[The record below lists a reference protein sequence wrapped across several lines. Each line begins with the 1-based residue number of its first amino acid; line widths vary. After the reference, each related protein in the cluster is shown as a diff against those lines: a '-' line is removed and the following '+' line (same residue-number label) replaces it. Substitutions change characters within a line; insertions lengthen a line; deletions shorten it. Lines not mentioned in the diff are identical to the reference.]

1 MWSLRLLWT
10 WWKRINYLNSLL
22 STRKRTIL
30 TSSRTVLN
38 AMIAMHV
45 HRQLWLIILL
55 LGIREKVNT
64 GELFSFLWKVWKR
77 SIILTSSFQPENV
90 PFNIQ
95 SYRFECNDAMHVH
108 RQLWLIILL
117 LDIREQV
124 KGGFP
129 VMAETTC
136 KLAASSRWQFF
147 FVASTTAS
155 TRCLVQNFQLKADF
169 LSSQKPL
176 AAS

>member
-22 STRKRTIL
+22 STGKRTIL

-64 GELFSFLWKVWKR
+64 WEFFSLLWKVWKR
-77 SIILTSSFQPENV
+77 SIILTVSFQLENV
-90 PFNIQ
+90 PSNIQ
-95 SYRFECNDAMHVH
+95 SFFPFCNKSFLH
-108 RQLWLIILL
+108 ILYNTVIFL
-117 LDIREQV
+117 PFLSRT
-124 KGGFP
+124 FP
-129 VMAETTC
+129 RV
-136 KLAASSRWQFF
+136 
-147 FVASTTAS
+147 
-155 TRCLVQNFQLKADF
+155 LKAMTR
-169 LSSQKPL
+169 SSQRTSTEERETDNYDSPFTKHKF
-176 AAS
+176 SNRS